1 MRILISLIVGIFA
14 GAFLSYR
21 KGFTDGRVQQRKF
34 DEPVEKILQRKK
46 K

>member
-1 MRILISLIVGIFA
+1 MKILISLIVGIFA

-21 KGFTDGRVQQRKF
+21 KGFVDGRVEQRKF
-34 DEPVEKILQRKK
+34 DKLVEEIQQRKK